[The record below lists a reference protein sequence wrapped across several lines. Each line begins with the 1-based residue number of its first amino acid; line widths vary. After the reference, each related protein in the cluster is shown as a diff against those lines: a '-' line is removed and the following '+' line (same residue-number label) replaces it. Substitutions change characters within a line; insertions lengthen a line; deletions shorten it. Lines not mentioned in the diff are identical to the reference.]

1 MSKSE
6 IVKIRLRPIVKHKFD
21 EIAAREERSTAE
33 VIRLALDYY
42 LDTLPQRKYVPHIT
56 GRVSENG
63 SRGKV
68 RYL

>member
-6 IVKIRLRPIVKHKFD
+6 IVKIRLRPLVKHNLD

-42 LDTLPQRKYVPHIT
+42 LDTLPRRKDRPVW
-56 GRVSENG
+56 
-63 SRGKV
+63 KK
-68 RYL
+68 